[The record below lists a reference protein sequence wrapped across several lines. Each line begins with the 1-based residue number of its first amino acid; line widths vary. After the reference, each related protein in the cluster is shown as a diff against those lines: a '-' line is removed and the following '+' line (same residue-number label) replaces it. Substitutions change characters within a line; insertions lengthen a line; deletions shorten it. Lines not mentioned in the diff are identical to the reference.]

1 MLQENK
7 KLNILLTTIFYV
19 AFLLFI
25 NFRFSDYTYEWDFIN
40 RYFPIILKGWGQ
52 TLLLT
57 IVSLLFSLVIG
68 LVLYFMKQSK
78 ILFFNYIGKVFTE
91 IMFGTPLLVL
101 VVILYYIVGRAF
113 NINDKFISAIIILT
127 SYNSAYISEIYRS
140 GIESIPD
147 GQWKAAKVFGFNEYQ
162 TYRYII
168 LPQIIKTIL
177 PPLTG
182 QLALLVKSTALLSYM
197 AVNEFFNTMMGV
209 NSNTFATIEG
219 YIVLAI
225 GYLIITIPISLAI
238 KKMERRLKVKQ

>member
-7 KLNILLTTIFYV
+7 KLNIILTIIFYV
-19 AFLLFI
+19 VFLLFI
-25 NFRFSDYTYEWDFIN
+25 NYRFSDYTYNWDFIN
-40 RYFPIILKGWGQ
+40 VYFPIIIKGWGQ

-57 IVSLLFSLVIG
+57 IVSLAFSLIIG
-68 LVLYFMKQSK
+68 LVLYFMKQSR
-78 ILFFNYIGKVFTE
+78 ILFLNYIGKVFTE
-91 IMFGTPLLVL
+91 VMFGTPLLVL

-113 NINDKFISAIIILT
+113 NINDKFIAAIIILT

-147 GQWKAAKVFGFNEYQ
+147 SQWKAAKVFGFSEYQ
-162 TYRYII
+162 TYRFII

-209 NSNTFATIEG
+209 NSNTFDTIEG

-238 KKMERRLKVKQ
+238 KKMERRLKVTQ